1 MDADEASGNW
11 PTFETLP
18 VKEVVAYAERFV
30 RQAATKPQGAPLALV
45 GPPGS
50 GKTHAIFFAHGRFL
64 KAAATQLPPQRQP
77 VIVYVKAEGPD
88 FALLYREIT
97 KSLSLALFRELAG
110 RGRSG

>member
-1 MDADEASGNW
+1 LDADEASGNW

-50 GKTHAIFFAHGRFL
+50 GKT
-64 KAAATQLPPQRQP
+64 P